1 MCDLGWVGPNSRLHQ
16 NTNGTKLKK
25 NDIISALQ
33 FHFDLA
39 SLNEADMPEL
49 EPIEFKNDSDDDITE
64 MFRNPSNGEIPAN
77 SFSSFSGNRS

>member
-1 MCDLGWVGPNSRLHQ
+1 MVLNS
-16 NTNGTKLKK
+16 KV
-25 NDIISALQ
+25 DIISALQ

-64 MFRNPSNGEIPAN
+64 MFRNPSDGEIPAN
-77 SFSSFSGNRS
+77 SFSSFSGNRSWLDPDVLLFF